1 MKNLFFKSE
10 IVLISLLIL
19 TPFGQL
25 YAGDMELIN
34 LLINNLGV
42 TEKQAAGGAGAIFDM
57 TKQNLSAKDFLK
69 IASAV
74 PEAESLIDAAP
85 KKSSGFMGSLMGTF
99 SKTEKNQDK
108 LGTIGNLAGS
118 FSKIG
123 LSSDMVGQFMPI
135 ILDYVKS
142 KGGETAMNLM
152 KGALM

>member
-1 MKNLFFKSE
+1 MKNLLFKS
-10 IVLISLLIL
+10 IMVLLSLLIL
-19 TPFGQL
+19 SPFGHL
-25 YAGDMELIN
+25 YAGDMDLIN

-42 TEKQAAGGAGAIFDM
+42 TEKQAAGGSGAIFDI
-57 TKQNLSAKDFLK
+57 TKQNLSAKDFST

-85 KKSSGFMGSLMGTF
+85 KKSSGFMGMLMGIF
-99 SKTEKNQDK
+99 SKPEKNQDN

-118 FSKIG
+118 FSEIG
-123 LSSDMVGQFMPI
+123 LSSDMVGQFIPI

-142 KGGETAMNLM
+142 KGGESAMNLM